1 MKFKN
6 LQYRRYQLVPLV
18 WLPFNLSSQSFA
30 VIQELSRQ
38 IQYQYTFESDFLRH
52 LSSARVLTFGSSMI
66 QLH

>member
-30 VIQELSRQ
+30 VIQEPRRQ
-38 IQYQYTFESDFLRH
+38 IQYTLLNQTS
-52 LSSARVLTFGSSMI
+52 
-66 QLH
+66 